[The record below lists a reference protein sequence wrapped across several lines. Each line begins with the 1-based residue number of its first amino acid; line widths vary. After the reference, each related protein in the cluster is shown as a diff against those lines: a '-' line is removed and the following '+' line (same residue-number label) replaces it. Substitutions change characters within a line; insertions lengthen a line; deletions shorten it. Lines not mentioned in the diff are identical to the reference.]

1 MAGHNRTGR
10 SKNKIS
16 GGFVALPYSV
26 IDSPGYRATTSNSKA
41 VFVQINRLYNGK
53 NNGFLAV
60 SSRMVGGLL
69 NISHSSVARAL
80 RELVNCGLIRQT
92 KASSFSQKRIAA
104 EYRLTH
110 KPCDKAQIPATMEYK
125 IYCKSIHSISAVTIN
140 NKTIVPRVRHTGTS
154 ENHHSITTATINRLS
169 ITSDAVMIKN

>member
-1 MAGHNRTGR
+1 MARHNRTGR

-41 VFVQINRLYNGK
+41 VFVQINRLYNGS
-53 NNGFLAV
+53 NNGLLAV

-92 KASSFSQKRIAA
+92 KASSFSQKRVAA

-110 KPCDKAQIPATMEYK
+110 KPCDKTHSPATMEYK
-125 IYCKSIHSISAVTIN
+125 IHSKFIQSITASTINKKSIVS
-140 NKTIVPRVRHTGTS
+140 RVRHIGTS
-154 ENHHSITTATINRLS
+154 ENHHSISSATINCLS
-169 ITSDAVMIKN
+169 VSNDTVMIKN